1 MSEVLALDFT
11 CFPSFCHIHYA
22 YHFIHRQECL
32 IIKRH
37 LIAMLATAQATAR
50 RDDSSTDYILNGEK
64 VKVSICIRLTMH
76 VVDLLVFMI
85 SLPNPKLGQ

>member
-1 MSEVLALDFT
+1 
-11 CFPSFCHIHYA
+11 
-22 YHFIHRQECL
+22 
-32 IIKRH
+32 
-37 LIAMLATAQATAR
+37 MLATAQATAR

-64 VKVSICIRLTMH
+64 VKFSICIRLPMH